1 MKPSTPLFLNST
13 AYFPS
18 PQSSGFKTP
27 PPSTR
32 LDLTWLKTDKASS
45 PSVYSN
51 GPRVQLLTLI
61 SHAVARQLLKAL
73 LANLASINMLW
84 F

>member
-18 PQSSGFKTP
+18 PQSSGLKTP
-27 PPSTR
+27 PPYIW
-32 LDLTWLKTDKASS
+32 LDLTWLKMDKASS
-45 PSVYSN
+45 SNVYSN
-51 GPRVQLLTLI
+51 GPRVQLLILI
-61 SHAVARQLLKAL
+61 SHALARQLLKAL